1 MIGGLLRG
9 LLPRRCPGCQSQ
21 LGGSAGLCPACL
33 GALRPQLQRFSVL
46 RAGSE
51 PGLLVL
57 GPYQGVL
64 GRSVRA
70 LKYGGSRELAG
81 VLGARLAEGVPA
93 GWQVGAIC
101 AVPLHAARLRERG
114 FNQAELL
121 GRAVAARLGVPYLE
135 LLSRERATGRQATR
149 RAGERR
155 TSLAG
160 AFRARPLPMTVTG
173 SVLLLDDVT
182 TSGATLLA
190 CSQALDEAG
199 VGPVYFAA
207 VAR

>member
-1 MIGGLLRG
+1 MIGGLLRS
-9 LLPRRCPGCQSQ
+9 LLPRRCPGCQGQ
-21 LGGSAGLCPACL
+21 LGGSAGLCPECL
-33 GALRPQLQRFSVL
+33 GELRPQLQRFSVL

-81 VLGARLAEGVPA
+81 VLGMRLAEGVPA
-93 GWQVGAIC
+93 RWQVRAVC
-101 AVPLHAARLRERG
+101 AVPLHAARLQQRG

-149 RAGERR
+149 RAEERR

-160 AFRARPLPMTVTG
+160 AFRGRPLPMLG
-173 SVLLLDDVT
+173 GAVLLLDDVT

-190 CSQALDEAG
+190 CAQALDEAG

>member
-1 MIGGLLRG
+1 MRG
-9 LLPRRCPGCQSQ
+9 LLPRRCPGCQGQ

-33 GALRPQLQRFSVL
+33 GALRPQLQRFSPL
-46 RAGSE
+46 RPGSE

-93 GWQVGAIC
+93 GWGVRAVC

-121 GRAVAARLGVPYLE
+121 GRAVAVRLGVPYLE

-160 AFRARPLPMTVTG
+160 AFRARPSPAPG
-173 SVLLLDDVT
+173 GAVLLLDDVT
-182 TSGATLLA
+182 TSGATLRA
-190 CSQALDEAG
+190 CAQALAEAG